1 MRELYDLL
9 GRLADGEAPSERL
22 KEILAADPEARRAYR
37 EYLNLHVAL
46 KSYGAI
52 PEPAAPKSFAWRP
65 LLGTAAAAALMAV
78 LLLVPPAPELARLT
92 KLSGARWGDGRP
104 SLRAGTRVDL
114 VFGYAELTLA
124 NRVRLVLEAPVR
136 LILDSERKV
145 RLESGRV
152 VADVPPEARGFTID
166 TPPARVVDL
175 GTEFG
180 VGVREDGETEVQ
192 VFRGEVVAEYKGAR
206 HHLEAGRAVRI
217 DPAASPPRGIEFQS
231 DRFVRLFP
239 TDDDGGQP
247 AGPQYNHSRLDAVQV
262 LPAPPDLRI
271 DGDLSDWDS
280 RGTFRSACRP
290 PYHESHTLE
299 GRLRYD
305 ERYLYVAAR
314 VGDPAPMRSVTDRL
328 PWRGGSVILRLAA
341 DPSLGWPLESKGP
354 PLADAKH
361 PEIGRRPIDVHERIA
376 HLTFWYHR
384 PTSTPRLHLSYGM
397 DFHGENAEPAD
408 WSGVFRMHPD
418 GLGYAIEYR
427 VPWALLHA
435 EARPPRSG
443 DVLPSTWAVHWSDH
457 EGSLSR
463 GHLVDVTNLD
473 ELPFR
478 FLRGRCWGRAH
489 FK

>member
-1 MRELYDLL
+1 MSELYELL
-9 GRLADGEAPSERL
+9 GRLADGEPPSERL
-22 KEILAADPEARRAYR
+22 KELLAADPKARRVYR

-52 PEPAAPKSFAWRP
+52 PDLAATRRSAWRS
-65 LLGTAAAAALMAV
+65 LLGTAAAAALLAA
-78 LLLVPPAPELARLT
+78 LLLTPPAPELARLT
-92 KLSGARWGDGRP
+92 KRSGARWGDGRP
-104 SLRAGTRVDL
+104 SLRAGSRVDL

-136 LILDSERKV
+136 LRLESTRRI

-152 VADVPPEARGFTID
+152 VAEVPPEARGFVID

-192 VFRGEVVAEYKGAR
+192 VFRGEVVAEYGGAR
-206 HHLEAGRAVRI
+206 HLLEAGRAVRI

-247 AGPQYNHSRLDAVQV
+247 AGPQYNQSRVDAVQA
-262 LPAPPDLRI
+262 LPAPPGRRI
-271 DGDLSDWDS
+271 DGDLSDWDAS
-280 RGTFRSACRP
+280 GAFSGACRP
-290 PYHESHTLE
+290 PYHGSHTLE
-299 GRLRYD
+299 GMLSYD
-305 ERYLYVAAR
+305 ERFLYVAAR
-314 VGDPAPMRSVTDRL
+314 VGDPAPMRSVTERTA
-328 PWRGGSVILRLAA
+328 WRGGSVILRLATKL
-341 DPSLGWPLESKGP
+341 PWPLEAKGP

-361 PEIGRRPIDVHERIA
+361 PEIGRRPVDVHESIA

-397 DFHGENAEPAD
+397 NFHGEREHPEG
-408 WSGVFRMHPD
+408 WSGVFQERPD
-418 GLGYAIEYR
+418 GLGYTIEYR

-435 EARPPRSG
+435 EAPRAG
-443 DVLPSTWAVHWSDH
+443 DILPSTWTVHWSDR
-457 EGSLSR
+457 EGTLSR
-463 GHLVDVTNLD
+463 GHLVEVTNPD
-473 ELPFR
+473 EQPFR
-478 FLRGRCWGRAH
+478 FLRGRCWGKAVFR
-489 FK
+489 